1 MALEI
6 QRHCKVRISTSI
18 LIVHS
23 LHISPIADFILEQI
37 CKLGAVLSPL
47 LSTNRHKFKNPKYPD
62 IKSTNDNL

>member
-6 QRHCKVRISTSI
+6 HRQCQFRTSTSI

-23 LHISPIADFILEQI
+23 LHKSPIADFILEQI
-37 CKLGAVLSPL
+37 CKMGAVLSPL
-47 LSTNRHKFKNPKYPD
+47 LSTNRHKFKNLQYPD